1 MKKKLS
7 LGLFGFGCVGQGL
20 HRVLSETQG
29 FQTEIR
35 KICIR
40 NPEKPRSLPPDYF
53 TTDREL
59 LLDDPNIDVIV
70 ELIDDA
76 DAAFEI
82 VSDAL
87 KRGKAVVTANKR
99 MVANRLDELRELQQ
113 TYGRPVLYE
122 GAVCGS
128 IPIIRN
134 LEEYYDNDF
143 INRIEGIVNGSTN
156 YILTKVAEEGKS
168 YAEALAAAQ
177 ANGFAESDPRLDVQ
191 GYDPSFKLSILLI
204 HAFGLR
210 VRPENI
216 VRIGIDRLTAA
227 DLEHARNEHL
237 RIKLVAGAYRFGDE
251 VIAIVAP
258 KYVAEGHALHAV
270 RNEFNAVSVEGLF
283 AEEQLFVGKGAG
295 GNPTGSAVL
304 SDISA
309 LRYDYRYEYRK
320 SRLGSGITL
329 ADEALVDVSI
339 SADPSVRLS
348 PSEFTRF
355 KGGYRTST
363 SNRLEGEVRLST
375 LRDWSLRDDISI
387 ILAPGAV
394 PRPALRTMAKQ
405 AELEIA

>member
-20 HRVLSETQG
+20 HRVLSETLG
-29 FQTEIR
+29 LQTEIR

-40 NPEKPRSLPPDYF
+40 HPEKPRSLPLEYF

-59 LLDDPNIDVIV
+59 LLNDPDIDIIV

-76 DAAFEI
+76 DTAFEI
-82 VSDAL
+82 VRDAL

-113 TYGRPVLYE
+113 RYGRPVLYE

-156 YILTKVAEEGKS
+156 YILTKVTEEGKS
-168 YAEALAAAQ
+168 YATALAEAQ
-177 ANGFAESDPRLDVQ
+177 ANGFAESDPRLDVG
-191 GYDPSFKLSILLI
+191 GYDPSFKLSILLT

-210 VRPENI
+210 VRPEKI
-216 VRIGIDRLTAA
+216 VRVGIDRLTAA
-227 DLEHARNEHL
+227 DLDYARAEHL

-251 VIAIVAP
+251 VIALVAP
-258 KYVAEGHALHAV
+258 KYVAEGHALYAV

-320 SRLGSGITL
+320 SAISTGLSFTE
-329 ADEALVDVSI
+329 DALLDVSI

-348 PSEFTRF
+348 PSEFSRF
-355 KGGYRTST
+355 KGGYRTKT

-375 LRDWSLRDDISI
+375 LRDLTQREDISI

-394 PRPALRTMAKQ
+394 PRPAKIAEKHV
-405 AELEIA
+405 ELETA

>member
-1 MKKKLS
+1 MKQKLS

-20 HRVLSETQG
+20 HRVLAETQG
-29 FQTEIR
+29 LQTEIR

-40 NPEKPRSLPPDYF
+40 HPEKTRSLPSEYF

-59 LLDDPNIDVIV
+59 LLDDPDIDVIV

-76 DAAFEI
+76 ETAFEI
-82 VSDAL
+82 VTEAL

-113 TYGRPVLYE
+113 RYGRPVLYE

-156 YILTKVAEEGKS
+156 YILTKVSEEGKG
-168 YAEALAAAQ
+168 YEEALKEAQ

-191 GYDPSFKLSILLI
+191 GYDPSFKLSILLT

-210 VRPENI
+210 VRPESI

-227 DLEHARNEHL
+227 DLEYAREERL
-237 RIKLVAGAYRFGDE
+237 RIKLVAGAYRFDDE
-251 VIAIVAP
+251 VIALVAP
-258 KYVAEGHALHAV
+258 KYVAEGHALYAV

-320 SRLGSGITL
+320 SAVSTWLTL
-329 ADEALVDVSI
+329 ADDALIDVSI

-348 PSEFTRF
+348 PSEFSRF
-355 KGGYRTST
+355 KGGYRTQT

-375 LRDWSLRDDISI
+375 LREWSLREDISI
-387 ILAPGAV
+387 ILAPGSI
-394 PRPALRTMAKQ
+394 PRSLQATTKL
-405 AELEIA
+405 AELEALA

>member
-1 MKKKLS
+1 MKQKLS
-7 LGLFGFGCVGQGL
+7 LGLVGFGCVGQGL
-20 HRVLSETQG
+20 HRVLAETQG
-29 FQTEIR
+29 LQTEIR

-40 NPEKPRSLPPDYF
+40 HPEKARSLPSEYF

-59 LLDDPNIDVIV
+59 LLGDPDIDVIV

-76 DAAFEI
+76 ETAFEI
-82 VSDAL
+82 VREAL

-99 MVANRLDELRELQQ
+99 MVANRLDELREIQE

-143 INRIEGIVNGSTN
+143 IKRIEGIVNGSTN
-156 YILTKVAEEGKS
+156 YILTKVAEEGRS
-168 YAEALAAAQ
+168 YAEALGEAQ

-191 GYDPSFKLSILLI
+191 GFDASFKLSILLT

-210 VRPENI
+210 VKPENL
-216 VRIGIDRLTAA
+216 VRVGIDRLTAA
-227 DLEHARNEHL
+227 DLEHARKEHL

-251 VIAIVAP
+251 VVALVAP
-258 KYVAEGHALHAV
+258 KYVAEGHALYAV

-320 SRLGSGITL
+320 SAISTRLAI
-329 ADEALVDVSI
+329 AKDALIDVSV

-348 PSEFTRF
+348 PSEFSSF
-355 KGGYRTST
+355 KGGYRTKT
-363 SNRLEGEVRLST
+363 SNRLEGEVKLSKF
-375 LRDWSLRDDISI
+375 REWSEREDISI
-387 ILAPGAV
+387 VLAPGAV
-394 PRPALRTMAKQ
+394 PRPAMRTRATQKEFE
-405 AELEIA
+405 AV